1 MANHR
6 LERQTISNQA
16 KIKEIAT
23 KHSFEESI
31 WNEEDGVRIVMYF
44 T

>member
-31 WNEEDGVRIVMYF
+31 WNEEGIGVES
-44 T
+44 